1 MNARLPEKKID
12 SIRIDTGAKRIE
24 VNDDGEYIT
33 LNFADQ
39 SLPTR
44 FFAMLMSSR
53 QRSRN
58 TTPKP
63 RRLTPTR
70 I

>member
-44 FFAMLMSSR
+44 FFAMLMSSSKGAGIPR
-53 QRSRN
+53 QSRGD
-58 TTPKP
+58 
-63 RRLTPTR
+63 
-70 I
+70 

>member
-24 VNDDGEYIT
+24 VNDEGEYIT

-39 SLPTR
+39 SLSTRSVSYTHLTLPTK
-44 FFAMLMSSR
+44 A
-53 QRSRN
+53 
-58 TTPKP
+58 
-63 RRLTPTR
+63 
-70 I
+70 

>member
-1 MNARLPEKKID
+1 MNARVPEKKID

-24 VNDDGEYIT
+24 VNDEGEYIT

-44 FFAMLMSSR
+44 FFAMADVSKR
-53 QRSRN
+53 RSQN
-58 TTPKP
+58 TALEP